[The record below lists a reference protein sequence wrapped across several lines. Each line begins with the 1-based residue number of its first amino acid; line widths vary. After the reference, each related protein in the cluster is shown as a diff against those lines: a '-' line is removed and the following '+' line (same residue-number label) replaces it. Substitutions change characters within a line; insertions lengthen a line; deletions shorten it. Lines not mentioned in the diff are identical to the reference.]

1 MKKKLI
7 TILLTGLLAVGLGA
21 CGGNTTSTGGT
32 NTSTG
37 GATSNPASNSTV
49 ISSSEKEESPIQSLT
64 AVSETVDVKIGEQ
77 ATLANYYELKG
88 VKSLSAKQK
97 KVTITSSDESIVKI
111 APTYKTMTALSLG
124 SAVITVTSDVDTT
137 KVCSFTVTVSDSFF
151 DRTLTSISSS
161 WDVAHEMD
169 AENPY
174 IKIDSNLSDG
184 IYARGSDGLK
194 WYIETEITIH
204 SINTGEEWPKFGI
217 VANTTTNTQDTN
229 NNKVYYFLDAPMNRE
244 GNWTNFGVCEVSNGG
259 NWAWNA
265 GIGNNE
271 ARHNDAVGTIE
282 TPLTY
287 ETKFSMGMIR
297 DGFDCHLFANGA
309 YIGSIKALGSLLGNY
324 ESATQDYTSP
334 ANCMAGFFSF
344 NSVVTFSNYKF
355 INDEAA
361 VDALKPA
368 EIVFNNNW
376 ADD

>member
-1 MKKKLI
+1 MKKQLS

-21 CGGNTTSTGGT
+21 CGGGNTSNPA

-37 GATSNPASNSTV
+37 GATSNPGNNSTV
-49 ISSSEKEESPIQSLT
+49 ISSSQAGEESPIKSLT
-64 AVSETVDVKIGEQ
+64 AVSDTVEVKIGEQ

-97 KVTITSSDESIVKI
+97 KVTITSSDESVVKV
-111 APTYKTMTALSLG
+111 ASTYKTMTAVSIG

-137 KVCSFTVTVSDSFF
+137 KVCTFTVNVTDSFF
-151 DRTLTSISSS
+151 DRSLTSISSS

-174 IKIDSNLSDG
+174 IKVDSNLADG

-194 WYIETEITIH
+194 WYIETDITIH
-204 SINTGEEWPKFGI
+204 SVNTGEEWPKFGI
-217 VANTTTNTQDTN
+217 VANTTTNTVDTTN
-229 NNKVYYFLDAPMNRE
+229 NKLYYFLDAPMNRE
-244 GNWTNFGVCEVSNGG
+244 GNWTNFGVCEVSNGA

-271 ARHNDAVGTIE
+271 ARHNDAVASVA

-287 ETKFSMGMIR
+287 ETSFKIGMLR
-297 DGFDCHLFANGA
+297 DGFDCHLYANGS
-309 YIGSIKALGSLLGNY
+309 YIGTVTVLNTLFGNY
-324 ESATQDYTSP
+324 DSTTQDYTTP
-334 ANCMAGFFSF
+334 VNCMAGFFSF

-355 INDEAA
+355 VNDEAA

-368 EIVFNNNW
+368 EVVYNTNW

>member
-1 MKKKLI
+1 MKKKLS

-21 CGGNTTSTGGT
+21 CGGGNTSSSPAGTSTGGT
-32 NTSTG
+32 P
-37 GATSNPASNSTV
+37 SNPT
-49 ISSSEKEESPIQSLT
+49 SSSEITSTTEQSPIKSLT
-64 AVSETVDVKIGEQ
+64 AVSETAEIKIGEQ

-97 KVTITSSDESIVKI
+97 KVTITSSDESVVKI
-111 APTYKTMTALSLG
+111 ASTYKTMTALSIG

-137 KVCSFTVTVSDSFF
+137 KVCTFTVNVTDSFF
-151 DRTLTSISSS
+151 DRSLTSISSS

-169 AENPY
+169 EENPY

-194 WYIETEITIH
+194 WYIETEITVH
-204 SINTGEEWPKFGI
+204 SINSGEEWPKFGI
-217 VANTTTNTQDTN
+217 VANTTVNTTDSN
-229 NNKVYYFLDAPMNRE
+229 NNKLYYFLDAPMNRE
-244 GNWTNFGVCEVSNGG
+244 GNWANFGVCEVSNGG

-265 GIGNNE
+265 GIANNE
-271 ARHNDAVGTIE
+271 ARHNDAVATVE

-287 ETKFSMGMIR
+287 DTKFSMGMLR
-297 DGFDCHLFANGA
+297 DGFDCHLFVNGA
-309 YIGSIKALGSLLGNY
+309 YIGSVKVLNTLFGNY
-324 ESATQDYTSP
+324 DSATQDYTTP
-334 ANCMAGFFSF
+334 VNCMAGFFSF

-355 INDEAA
+355 VNDEAA

-376 ADD
+376 AED

>member
-1 MKKKLI
+1 MKKKLS

-21 CGGNTTSTGGT
+21 CGGGNTTSSPAGTSTGGT
-32 NTSTG
+32 P
-37 GATSNPASNSTV
+37 SNPT
-49 ISSSEKEESPIQSLT
+49 SSSEITSTTEQSPIKSLT
-64 AVSETVDVKIGEQ
+64 AVSETAEIKIGEQ

-97 KVTITSSDESIVKI
+97 KVTITSSDESVVKI
-111 APTYKTMTALSLG
+111 ASTYKTMTALSIG

-137 KVCSFTVTVSDSFF
+137 KVCTFTVNVTDSFF
-151 DRTLTSISSS
+151 DRSLTSISSS

-169 AENPY
+169 EENPY

-194 WYIETEITIH
+194 WYIETEITVH
-204 SINTGEEWPKFGI
+204 SINSGEDWPKFGI
-217 VANTTTNTQDTN
+217 VANTTVNTTDSN
-229 NNKVYYFLDAPMNRE
+229 NNKLYYFLDAPMNRE
-244 GNWTNFGVCEVSNGG
+244 GNWANFGVCEVSNGG

-265 GIGNNE
+265 GIANNE
-271 ARHNDAVGTIE
+271 ARHNDAVATVE

-287 ETKFSMGMIR
+287 DTKFSMGMLR
-297 DGFDCHLFANGA
+297 DGFDCHLFVNGA
-309 YIGSIKALGSLLGNY
+309 YIGSVKVLNTLFGNY
-324 ESATQDYTSP
+324 DSATQDYTTP
-334 ANCMAGFFSF
+334 VNCMAGFFSF

-355 INDEAA
+355 VNDEAA
-361 VDALKPA
+361 VEALRPA